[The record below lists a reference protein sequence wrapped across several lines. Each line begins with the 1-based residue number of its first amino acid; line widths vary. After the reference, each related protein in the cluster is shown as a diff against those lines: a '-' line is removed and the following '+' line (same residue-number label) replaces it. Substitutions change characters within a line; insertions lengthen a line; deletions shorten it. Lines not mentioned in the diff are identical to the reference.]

1 MSSKKAQ
8 RHEKNISIAISSS
21 TNDLDWNYLD
31 QYLSDYKICE
41 ILQMNASCLKIC
53 KPITKDPLL
62 WSIIRS
68 SFSVDAKRQKHWYHM
83 RKIILAH
90 KGEEKSWRNFQI
102 YTIIHSTEIGATLKR
117 WRIRPFCHHFIWAA
131 DKHHQPG
138 EMRTNFTKELHT
150 KKRKRRRKENAR
162 PDVFWQFPKNEGR

>member
-1 MSSKKAQ
+1 MTLT
-8 RHEKNISIAISSS
+8 ETTLISTFQSIRYVKFFR
-21 TNDLDWNYLD
+21 W
-31 QYLSDYKICE
+31 
-41 ILQMNASCLKIC
+41 NASCLKIC

-90 KGEEKSWRNFQI
+90 KGEEKSWLNFQI

-117 WRIRPFCHHFIWAA
+117 WRIRPFCHQFIWAA